1 MPPTLSIRKDKLLP
15 TSQKCLFGPEKN
27 SHPADTR
34 ITIAVFTFYFWIPT
48 LTSLLPEANSQKART
63 APNLLNSMPQRSES
77 GDFYMHIYY
86 AHTVFDMIN
95 CQEYIIAVSGC

>member
-1 MPPTLSIRKDKLLP
+1 MESLAVPPTLSIRQDKLLP

-48 LTSLLPEANSQKART
+48 FISLLPEAIPKRPEQS
-63 APNLLNSMPQRSES
+63 L
-77 GDFYMHIYY
+77 IY
-86 AHTVFDMIN
+86 
-95 CQEYIIAVSGC
+95 